1 MSDRHTIANGYLT
14 ATVKSDGAE
23 LCSLED
29 GEGQEMLWQAG
40 PQWPRHSPVLFPIIG
55 ELPDE
60 RYEIGG
66 HDYRMTRHGFARS
79 RRFAWGARTATS
91 CRLVL
96 HDDLQTRAI
105 YPFGFRFAI
114 DYVLTD
120 DSLEVTYTIANTGN
134 VTLPASAGAH
144 PAFRWPLADDIDK
157 TAHYLEFELD
167 EPAPIRRLDSAGLV
181 KPDPV
186 PSPVQGNILKLDP
199 ALFDADAIVMDK
211 IASRSVRYGAPGA
224 TTIEVSWDGFRELG
238 IWSKPQ
244 AEQADFLCIEPWH
257 GTASPAGFTGDFT
270 RKPGLMLIPP
280 GDRRVLV
287 YRVRFC

>member
-29 GEGQEMLWQAG
+29 GSGQEMLWQAG
-40 PQWPRHSPVLFPIIG
+40 PQWPRHAPVLFPIVG
-55 ELPDE
+55 ELRDE
-60 RYEIGG
+60 QMTVGG
-66 HDYRMTRHGFARS
+66 HTYRLTRHGFARA
-79 RRFAWGARTATS
+79 RRFAWGSRTATS

-96 HDDLQTRAI
+96 HDDLQTRPI

-114 DYVLTD
+114 DYALTD

-134 VTLPASAGAH
+134 TVLPASAGAH

-157 TAHYLEFELD
+157 AAHHLEFEQD
-167 EPAPIRRLDSAGLV
+167 EPAPIRRLDSDGLL

-186 PSPVQGNILKLDP
+186 ASPIVGNRLTLDP
-199 ALFDADAIVMDK
+199 ALFDADAIVMDRLV
-211 IASRSVRYGAPGA
+211 SRSVRYGAPGA
-224 TTIEVSWDGFRELG
+224 PTIEVSWEGFRDLG
-238 IWSKPQ
+238 VWSKPQ
-244 AEQADFLCIEPWH
+244 AENAEFLCIEPWY
-257 GTASPAGFTGDFT
+257 GTASPADFTGDFPS
-270 RKPGLMLIPP
+270 KPGLMLIPP